1 MTETLFEKNTIA
13 GCINSALFWLE
24 GTFDDVPRT
33 DGEYIVC
40 INNAIADLQT
50 AVSHLKTRAMYG
62 TEG

>member
-1 MTETLFEKNTIA
+1 MTETLFEKDTIA

-40 INNAIADLQT
+40 INNAIADLQA

-62 TEG
+62 SEG

>member
-1 MTETLFEKNTIA
+1 MTETLFEKGTIA

-40 INNAIADLQT
+40 INNAIADLQA

-62 TEG
+62 AEG

>member
-1 MTETLFEKNTIA
+1 MTEQLFEKDTIA

-33 DGEYIVC
+33 DGEYVIL

-50 AVSHLKTRAMYG
+50 AASKLITRSTYG
-62 TEG
+62 TQS

>member
-1 MTETLFEKNTIA
+1 MTETLFEKDTIA

-40 INNAIADLQT
+40 INNAIADLQA
-50 AVSHLKTRAMYG
+50 AVSHLKARAMYG
-62 TEG
+62 AEG

>member
-1 MTETLFEKNTIA
+1 MTEQFFEKNTIA

-40 INNAIADLQT
+40 INNAIADLQS
-50 AVSHLKTRAMYG
+50 AVSHLKNRAMYG
-62 TEG
+62 AEG

>member
-1 MTETLFEKNTIA
+1 MTETFFEKQTIA

-50 AVSHLKTRAMYG
+50 AVSHLVNRAVYG

>member
-1 MTETLFEKNTIA
+1 MTETLFEKDTIA

-24 GTFDDVPRT
+24 GAFDDVPRT

-50 AVSHLKTRAMYG
+50 AVSHLIARSMHDAQS
-62 TEG
+62 

>member
-1 MTETLFEKNTIA
+1 MTEQFFEKNTIA

-40 INNAIADLQT
+40 INNAIADLQA

-62 TEG
+62 AEG